1 MQMNRFVISTLVT
14 LVFCSSHSF
23 ATVEHFA
30 FPEDAVLTGPMKDFY
45 ETNGYI
51 ILDDFLNTQTCEE
64 LIAETDK
71 IVREQVPA
79 PEDMVI
85 FVPDNAESVAKQG
98 KYFAESADT
107 IRPFFENGAF
117 ENGKMV
123 VPYSQSINKIG
134 HALAEKNEK
143 FRQITFTSAVR
154 KLAEQLGVIDPRL
167 NQSMCI
173 LKPKKIGGEVTPHQ
187 DSTYLYTKPDTTLAF
202 WTSLENATPENAC
215 LMAIPGS
222 QRWELFSRYVRNE
235 HKPGHSYVDLEGH
248 PLTADEMTKL
258 YTWPKEMF
266 VPLPMKRG
274 SLILFPGTLVHASG
288 PNKSERSR
296 YAYTFHVISGLA
308 DYPVDN
314 WLQRDQFPS
323 IWTGE

>member
-1 MQMNRFVISTLVT
+1 MNRSATSCL
-14 LVFCSSHSF
+14 SQPHD
-23 ATVEHFA
+23 TVEHFV
-30 FPEDAVLTGPMKDFY
+30 FPKNAVLTAPMKAFY
-45 ETNGYI
+45 EANGFI
-51 ILDDFLNTQTCEE
+51 ILDEFLSEQACEE
-64 LIAETDK
+64 LIAETDI
-71 IVREQVPA
+71 IVSEQILES
-79 PEDMVI
+79 EDMVI
-85 FVPDNAESVAKQG
+85 FIPDNSEGAAKQG
-98 KYFAESADT
+98 KYFAESADE

-117 ENGKMV
+117 LDGKKV
-123 VPYSQSINKIG
+123 VPCNQAINKIG

-143 FRQITFTSAVR
+143 FRQITFTSDVH
-154 KLAEQLGVIDPRL
+154 KLAEQLGVVEPLL

-202 WTSLENATPENAC
+202 WMPLEDATTDNAC

-235 HKPGHSYVDLEGH
+235 HKPGNSYVDLKGNS
-248 PLTADEMTKL
+248 LSADEMTKL

-308 DYPVDN
+308 DYPPNN